1 MGGAPRPACVQ
12 PELRL
17 APSCPSSRRRYLLY
31 NFPVTCAFI
40 GVTSNFTF
48 LSVIVLFG
56 YMQWVWGGL
65 WPQHRFALQVATGP
79 FPSRL
84 GLGRA
89 CGALGAGGGLPA
101 AEQLL
106 VLR

>member
-79 FPSRL
+79 FPPLPFPL
-84 GLGRA
+84 GVGRA
-89 CGALGAGGGLPA
+89 GRAGPWALGGSA
-101 AEQLL
+101 
-106 VLR
+106 RC